1 VRAAKL
7 ASRRAAAGFT
17 LVEVMVALMI
27 VSMAL
32 PALVMLVMAQV
43 DGAAH
48 IRDKSYAMWI
58 AENQLTR
65 VSLLNN
71 KALFPTY
78 KLPEKDT
85 GQTEM
90 MGLQWQ
96 WQVDVG
102 KDDRAEELLKIDIA
116 VDIIGT
122 AGERNLKA
130 EDFDKVDPLARLTGY
145 MSE

>member
-1 VRAAKL
+1 MVTKGRIPA
-7 ASRRAAAGFT
+7 RPAAGFT

-65 VSLLNN
+65 ISLLNN
-71 KALFPTY
+71 KGLFPTY

-102 KDDRAEELLKIDIA
+102 ADERVPGLLRIDIA
-116 VDIIGT
+116 VDMIGV

-130 EDFDKVDPLARLTGY
+130 DDLDKADPLARLTGY